1 MKQFNIN
8 LNKVA
13 HELPLDLV
21 EYIKT
26 CTCREDVIE
35 VLEASLDNEYIKAL
49 DWLYSVIDEEPT
61 PPIVHSSSRQFIS
74 ELLKIDPS
82 RVEDHAF
89 YDALYEASELVEN
102 TIFYDKQIMIRRKDQ
117 VYFVEHQGQVGAYYI
132 KNVGE

>member
-1 MKQFNIN
+1 MKQFNGN
-8 LNKVA
+8 LDKVA

-21 EYIKT
+21 KYMKT
-26 CTCREDVIE
+26 CTCKKEVTE
-35 VLEASLDNEYIKAL
+35 VLEIALDNEYVQAL

-61 PPIVHSSSRQFIS
+61 PPVIQSSSRQFIS

-82 RVEDHAF
+82 RVEEHAF

-102 TIFYDKQIMIRRKDQ
+102 TVFYDKQIMIRRKDQ